1 MIVFFS
7 NVFYRVIPFKH
18 SSNSMYNTNFYC
30 SSLISTTTICAIDT
44 PTDERRKECKASV
57 QSTKI
62 APFLIPSARRELL
75 LWLLDKVT
83 TLKTKTTNESTISG
97 QTCERLLSTPIYY
110 EPTLPQLLSSIPI
123 PNVDLQSTP
132 GSRNTANTARRKRP
146 FAHYLL
152 HRLKT
157 ALASPNALDDL
168 LLSFNELLGK
178 FFTKLNMFA
187 IL

>member
-1 MIVFFS
+1 MFFS
-7 NVFYRVIPFKH
+7 YI
-18 SSNSMYNTNFYC
+18 YYIC
-30 SSLISTTTICAIDT
+30 SIDT

-132 GSRNTANTARRKRP
+132 GSRNTARRKRP